1 MRSLLTYT
9 SSLLGA
15 FVLFWQ
21 LWKFV
26 PLERAL
32 LSAATAAV
40 GSYLVLLGGYL
51 TVRWILQQTL
61 TAKPTKDQQG
71 TLPDGDSETSAKTAA
86 PTASRTPTPAAA

>member
-9 SSLLGA
+9 SSLIGA

-32 LSAATAAV
+32 LSATTAAL
-40 GSYLVLLGGYL
+40 GSYLVLLGGYFM
-51 TVRWILQQTL
+51 VRWILQQAA
-61 TAKPTKDQQG
+61 TAAPSSEQQEVS
-71 TLPDGDSETSAKTAA
+71 PDGTPKASAETSA
-86 PTASRTPTPAAA
+86 PTPAAA